1 VSATS
6 MSEPTAPLTGTR
18 HPTGLVGTTDPGVRT
33 IRLGD
38 SGIAT
43 MRSHH
48 CFACGDLNVQGL
60 RLSLHLDHGRCW
72 TETTLDPRFAGWE
85 GVAHGGI
92 LCAVLDEVMAWA
104 LITEDCWGM
113 TARMSVDFKRPVQV
127 GRPLRAEGRF
137 VDRRRRL
144 LRTDGQILDQMS
156 GELLAT
162 AQGTY
167 LDAPSD
173 RKDELKRRYEYRVL
187 PG

>member
-6 MSEPTAPLTGTR
+6 MSEPTATP
-18 HPTGLVGTTDPGVRT
+18 PGLAGTTGPGVRT
-33 IRLGD
+33 IRLGG

-60 RLSLHLDHGRCW
+60 RLPLHLDHGMCW

-92 LCAVLDEVMAWA
+92 LCAILDEVMAWA
-104 LITEDCWGM
+104 LIAEDCWGM
-113 TARMSVDFKRPVQV
+113 TARMSVDFRRPVEV
-127 GRPLRAEGRF
+127 GRQIRAEGRF
-137 VDRRRRL
+137 LDRRRRL
-144 LRTDGQILDQMS
+144 LRTEGRILDRTS

-167 LDAPSD
+167 LDAPPG
-173 RKDELKRRYEYRVL
+173 RKDELKRQYEYRVL
-187 PG
+187 TG